1 MRARNL
7 SKHSP
12 KMSLLFRQL
21 VTRAGKKPPH
31 PTKDLEGY
39 SFWVGNLLPTSR
51 GDRQS
56 VLQTRRCAL
65 PPHPSPARARAGLF
79 LVVLTAMMWS
89 RFAARGSGWRCCS
102 S

>member
-56 VLQTRRCAL
+56 VLQTRRCAPL
-65 PPHPSPARARAGLF
+65 RPTPPAPAPACF
-79 LVVLTAMMWS
+79 W
-89 RFAARGSGWRCCS
+89 WC
-102 S
+102 

>member
-56 VLQTRRCAL
+56 EAERLGCPFRGTIAINFDD
-65 PPHPSPARARAGLF
+65 H
-79 LVVLTAMMWS
+79 LVVDAEE
-89 RFAARGSGWRCCS
+89 
-102 S
+102 